1 MVWPEFL
8 LTVALVT
15 GGIAAASPPSI
26 ALTCADFEIQTG
38 ACGGASTDGD
48 SVSVN
53 VEETYVGDPGPSDS
67 YDSSDGGGSGGDGY
81 TSDDGWAEGAD
92 GGGSGGDASGGPPP
106 FTPSA
111 SALASPM
118 SSLLTPVLCRACGA
132 GGGGGG
138 GPSTTPPRP
147 PTSFTI
153 SDVLTLAPASVTLTA
168 EPSTWSIVG
177 SHTNFYTAATK
188 HSAFGSVL
196 GHPVTVT
203 FTPITYRWDY
213 GDGTTAESAT
223 PGASWAA
230 LGQDDFSAT
239 STSHVYAEKA
249 TVNASVT
256 VVYTAVVTLAS
267 GASIPVTGTLNRA
280 STTVALE
287 LFNADT
293 VITVGD
299 CNEHPEQPRC

>member
-1 MVWPEFL
+1 M
-8 LTVALVT
+8 
-15 GGIAAASPPSI
+15 SI
-26 ALTCADFEIQTG
+26 
-38 ACGGASTDGD
+38 
-48 SVSVN
+48 N

-118 SSLLTPVLCRACGA
+118 SSLLTPVLCRACDA

-188 HSAFGSVL
+188 HSASGSVL

>member
-1 MVWPEFL
+1 MAKWRL
-8 LTVALVT
+8 LQLVFAVILA
-15 GGIAAASPPSI
+15 GPAGLGSGVER
-26 ALTCADFEIQTG
+26 ADCTTSAYFDG
-38 ACGGASTDGD
+38 SCGGASTDGD
-48 SVSVN
+48 SVTVN

-67 YDSSDGGGSGGDGY
+67 YDDGGSGGDGY
-81 TSDDGWAEGAD
+81 GDGYS
-92 GGGSGGDASGGPPP
+92 GGEGSGGDESGTSGPPP

-118 SSLLTPVLCRACGA
+118 SSLLTPVLCRACDPS
-132 GGGGGG
+132 GGGGG
-138 GPSTTPPRP
+138 GPTRTPPRP

-153 SDVLTLAPASVTLTA
+153 SDVLTLAPASMNLTA

-177 SHTNFYTAATK
+177 SHTNFFTTATK
-188 HSAFGSVL
+188 HSASGSVL

-213 GDGTTAESAT
+213 GDGTTAETTTS
-223 PGASWAA
+223 GASWAA

-249 TVNASVT
+249 TVQASVT
-256 VVYTAVVTLAS
+256 VVYTATVTLAS
-267 GASIPVTGTLNRA
+267 GANIPVTGTLNRA
-280 STTVALE
+280 STTIALE
-287 LFNADT
+287 LFTADT
-293 VITVGD
+293 LITVGD

>member
-1 MVWPEFL
+1 M
-8 LTVALVT
+8 
-15 GGIAAASPPSI
+15 
-26 ALTCADFEIQTG
+26 
-38 ACGGASTDGD
+38 
-48 SVSVN
+48 N

-67 YDSSDGGGSGGDGY
+67 YDGGGSGDGY
-81 TSDDGWAEGAD
+81 SSDDTWAYD
-92 GGGSGGDASGGPPP
+92 GGGGDSGGSGGGASGGPPP

-118 SSLLTPVLCRACGA
+118 SSLLTPVLCRACDA

-138 GPSTTPPRP
+138 GPTTTPPRP

-188 HSAFGSVL
+188 HSAAGSVL

-203 FTPITYRWDY
+203 FTPVTYRWDY
-213 GDGTTAESAT
+213 GDGTTQETTT
-223 PGASWAA
+223 PGASWAT

-239 STSHVYAEKA
+239 ATSHVYAEKA
-249 TVNASVT
+249 TVEASVT

-267 GASIPVTGTLNRA
+267 GSSIPVTGTLNRA

>member
-1 MVWPEFL
+1 MVWHKFL
-8 LTVALVT
+8 LVVLIAVPTPWGEPLALEPRTACVGT
-15 GGIAAASPPSI
+15 GY
-26 ALTCADFEIQTG
+26 ADG
-38 ACGGASTDGD
+38 SCSVSTDGD
-48 SVSVN
+48 SVTVN
-53 VEETYVGDPGPSDS
+53 VEETYVGDPGPSGS
-67 YDSSDGGGSGGDGY
+67 GDGGGSGDGSSGDG
-81 TSDDGWAEGAD
+81 S
-92 GGGSGGDASGGPPP
+92 SGGDEGGAGGPPP

-118 SSLLTPVLCRACGA
+118 SSLLTPVLCRACG
-132 GGGGGG
+132 GGGGT
-138 GPSTTPPRP
+138 STTAPRP

-177 SHTNFYTAATK
+177 SHTNFFTTATE
-188 HSAFGSVL
+188 HSATGSVL

-203 FTPITYRWDY
+203 FTPITYQWDY
-213 GDGTTAESAT
+213 GDGTTAETTT

-239 STSHVYAEKA
+239 STSHVYEEKA
-249 TVNASVT
+249 TVQASVT
-256 VVYTAVVTLAS
+256 VVYTAAVTLAS
-267 GASIPVTGTLNRA
+267 GTRIPVTGTLNRA
-280 STTVALE
+280 STTLSLE
-287 LFNADT
+287 LFTADT